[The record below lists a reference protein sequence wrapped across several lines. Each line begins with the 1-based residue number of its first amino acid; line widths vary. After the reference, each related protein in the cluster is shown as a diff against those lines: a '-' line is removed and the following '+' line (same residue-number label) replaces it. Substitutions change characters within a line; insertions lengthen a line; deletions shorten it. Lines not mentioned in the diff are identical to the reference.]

1 MINVYIYAVDFTRVY
16 LSTANFTRVRVR
28 HPLGTQ
34 KTKKTLKRK
43 KIDVAL
49 NFSNYLLYSNAFY
62 QIESMNN
69 FHKFIKSTLSS

>member
-1 MINVYIYAVDFTRVY
+1 MTNVYIYAVDFNGVY

-28 HPLGTQ
+28 HPVGTQ

-49 NFSNYLLYSNAFY
+49 NF
-62 QIESMNN
+62 
-69 FHKFIKSTLSS
+69 